1 MVELALKW
9 GMFLRVRSSR
19 RHSRGVV
26 YVEFLIAFVPVFL
39 LFLGVCQLVLLT
51 AARLIVSHAA
61 ATAVRSAIVVLEDP
75 TDDYGGAPRGN
86 LSKGKSDSFD
96 WSELLKRLGLASANV
111 SSTDSSKGAP
121 QHGARMAAIRLAAT
135 TPLLTLAPKIGAMIS
150 GENLE
155 RSLVSNSAVQLAFA
169 YAYTEA
175 TTAVAIKTDEWNDS
189 LVVEPIDP
197 KGSVTVEVT
206 YLYNCGVPV
215 VRSLLCSTLS
225 SLLDSHGDSAGAKK
239 AERLSQFANPLALRV
254 LTLMVGRYTIL
265 QGQATLTNQGAA
277 YLTVESNP

>member
-1 MVELALKW
+1 MVELK
-9 GMFLRVRSSR
+9 LRSGIFQCVRSGR

-26 YVEFLIAFVPVFL
+26 YVEFLIAFIPLFL

-61 ATAVRSAIVVLEDP
+61 ATAVRAAIVVLEDP
-75 TDDYGGAPRGN
+75 ADDYGGAPRGN
-86 LSKGKSDSFD
+86 LSQGKSGSFD
-96 WSELLKRLGLASANV
+96 SSELLKRLSLAGAK
-111 SSTDSSKGAP
+111 SSFTDSSKVAP

-135 TPLLTLAPKIGAMIS
+135 TPLLTLAPKSAVTS

-155 RSLVSNSAVQLAFA
+155 RSLVSNSVVQLASA

-175 TTAVAIKTDEWNDS
+175 TTAVAIKPDEQTDS
-189 LVVEPIDP
+189 LAVEPIDP
-197 KGSVTVEVT
+197 KGAVTVEVT
-206 YLYNCGVPV
+206 YLYTCGVPV

-225 SLLDSHGDSAGAKK
+225 SLLDSHGDSAGAKE

-254 LTLMVGRYTIL
+254 LTLMAGRYTIL
-265 QGQATLTNQGAA
+265 KGQATLTNQGAA